1 MAIDPVT
8 IALAQNRLDHI
19 ARQMGWVMLRTSK
32 SPIFSQSHDFSCFIA
47 SAGGQLLSQA
57 DGILIHTGGGGFAV
71 RALLKAF
78 SGRIREDDVFL
89 SSDPYAAGGNHL
101 PDWVVFRPVFVD
113 GQCVAFVCNRA
124 HQSDIGGGAAG
135 TYNAAAT
142 DIFQEGIRLPPLK
155 LVDAGEIRDDLWQL
169 LLLNSR
175 TPHLL
180 DGDLRAMIGSTRIGA
195 ERVAALVGELG
206 METAKAAFDGIL
218 GHAERRM
225 REALRGL
232 PPGVY
237 RGAERTDNDCFE
249 SKDIWI
255 RVAITIGDGEAT
267 VDFTGTDPQ
276 MKGFK
281 NSTFV
286 NTHAAVYVAF
296 GSFFEPSIPKNEG
309 TYRCIRLVMPE
320 GTVVNPR
327 PPAPQTMSTVL
338 PSHEIIHAC
347 WMALAQADAARSCAG
362 WGKITHASIAGQDEA
377 GRTFVM
383 YHWGALPAAGAVA
396 GRDGFNQT
404 GHLNTLG
411 HLMIPN
417 AEAYEQ
423 LYPVHFVRQEFR
435 CDGGGAGQFRGGTGI
450 DYEVEVETAAEYSF
464 RGEGAR
470 NPTGYGIGGGGA
482 GAVGVMTVT
491 KKGGQRFEPP
501 QFGIDHLGPARFSV
515 ASPGGGGW
523 GSPLLRETACV
534 LRDVRDGVVSSTA
547 ARELYGV
554 ILSADGR
561 EVDSEATVAERN
573 KRVRAAE

>member
-1 MAIDPVT
+1 MSVDPVT
-8 IALAQNRLDHI
+8 IALVQNRLDHI

-47 SAGGQLLSQA
+47 DGKGQLLSQA

-78 SGRIREDDVFL
+78 GGRIREGDVFL

-101 PDWVVFRPVFVD
+101 PDWVIFRPVFVR
-113 GQCVAFVCNRA
+113 GACVAFVCNRA

-155 LVDAGEIRDDLWQL
+155 LVDGGEVRDDLWQL

-180 DGDLRAMIGSTRIGA
+180 DGDLRAMVGSTKIGA
-195 ERVAALVGELG
+195 QRVAALVEEIGAEAAN
-206 METAKAAFDGIL
+206 TAFDAVL
-218 GHAERRM
+218 DHAERRM
-225 REALRGL
+225 RQALRGL
-232 PPGVY
+232 PPGTY

-267 VDFTGTDPQ
+267 VDFTGSDPQ

-309 TYRCIRLVMPE
+309 TYRCLRFVLPE
-320 GTVVNPR
+320 GSIVNPR

-347 WMALAQADAARSCAG
+347 WVALGQADAARSCAG
-362 WGKITHASIAGQDEA
+362 WGKITHASIAGKDEQD
-377 GRTFVM
+377 RTFVM

-423 LYPVHFVRQEFR
+423 LYPVRFVRQEFR
-435 CDGGGAGQFRGGTGI
+435 RDGGGAGEFRGGTGI
-450 DYEVEVETAAEYSF
+450 DYEVEVEASAEYSF

-470 NPTGYGIGGGGA
+470 NPTGYGVGGGKE
-482 GAVGVMTVT
+482 GAVGIMTVAEQ
-491 KKGGQRFEPP
+491 GENSFEPP
-501 QFGIDHLGPARFSV
+501 QFGIAHLGPARFAV

-523 GSPLLRETACV
+523 GDPLTRDPSRV
-534 LRDVRDGVVSSTA
+534 LRDVRDDVVSVDA
-547 ARELYGV
+547 ARALYGV
-554 ILSADGR
+554 VLNADGLA
-561 EVDSEATVAERN
+561 VDAAATAAER
-573 KRVRAAE
+573 AARGRTA